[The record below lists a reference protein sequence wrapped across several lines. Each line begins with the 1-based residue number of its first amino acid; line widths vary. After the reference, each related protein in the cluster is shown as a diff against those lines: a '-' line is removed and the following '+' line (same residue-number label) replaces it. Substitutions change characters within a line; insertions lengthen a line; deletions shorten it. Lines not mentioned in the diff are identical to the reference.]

1 MPVVLSLANSNF
13 KDEPVPINET
23 GPVYDCITPT
33 TISAITLP
41 SPRLPDTNINL
52 TNGDYSSENME
63 VVGTAGLGDM
73 LGTLGSGI
81 IIVPFVAILQSIGI
95 GKSLAERGNYKG
107 TSK

>member
-1 MPVVLSLANSNF
+1 M
-13 KDEPVPINET
+13 
-23 GPVYDCITPT
+23 YDCITPT

-41 SPRLPDTNINL
+41 SPALPDTNIELL
-52 TNGDYSSENME
+52 TNYTNEAGDI
-63 VVGTAGLGDM
+63 VTTAGLGDM

-107 TSK
+107 IQNFLPYFASRFQ